1 MAARKKVSNGSRL
14 MVCLPLDMLMQVA
27 WSWTAFANSASRQGQ
42 IRAASSL
49 AGLIFVSN
57 PYPKASLKSVRT
69 WMAQVLRL
77 GCWRRETERSKGGKQ
92 GAEGSSGATEPSCQR
107 KQDVAE
113 SFSSRN
119 EHAQSRASSRGVGGA
134 VAARSACWFRRI
146 SGHAGTVKSGP
157 GKMINHT
164 QISFVVL
171 PFVPPLTE
179 LDYFHGKTYVS
190 IVGFQFLGTGSSASA
205 FRCTVTSRR
214 ST

>member
-1 MAARKKVSNGSRL
+1 RPAHDSPPSPRV
-14 MVCLPLDMLMQVA
+14 VTDCLVMDCLCFWRRA
-27 WSWTAFANSASRQGQ
+27 KAKSALHL
-42 IRAASSL
+42 SL

-134 VAARSACWFRRI
+134 VAARSACLFRR
-146 SGHAGTVKSGP
+146 
-157 GKMINHT
+157 
-164 QISFVVL
+164 
-171 PFVPPLTE
+171 
-179 LDYFHGKTYVS
+179 
-190 IVGFQFLGTGSSASA
+190 
-205 FRCTVTSRR
+205 
-214 ST
+214 